1 MAGDDI
7 TFSGWIALIALVLTG
22 IGWAGGWAF
31 ARGRNA
37 QSTDD
42 QGGQIGRMQEAL
54 DEKERRVDALGE
66 RVARIEARV
75 DHLSD
80 SIKRADTALVRL
92 AEKMEALSK

>member
-22 IGWAGGWAF
+22 VGWAGGWAF

-37 QSTDD
+37 QSAEDNH
-42 QGGQIGRMQEAL
+42 GQIGHIHDAL
-54 DEKERRVDALGE
+54 AEKERRVDALGE

-80 SIKRADTALVRL
+80 SIKRADTALNKL
-92 AEKMEALSK
+92 ADKMEALSK

>member
-1 MAGDDI
+1 MGTGSDA
-7 TFSGWIALIALVLTG
+7 FSGWMALIAIIMTG
-22 IGWAGGWAF
+22 LGWVGGWAF
-31 ARGRNA
+31 SRGKTV

-80 SIKRADTALVRL
+80 SIKRADTALIRL